1 MLSAGSVDRHDPGRT
16 RHARI
21 NKARSIMPAKKLL
34 NPDWPRSSSADFA
47 QGIQIGDTIYV
58 SGQVAQAADGSL
70 VGEGDMAAQA
80 HQVFANIEAVLAL
93 GGASLNDIV
102 RITTYVTDMSQ
113 YSGYAGVRK
122 ALFPAADIAS
132 ATVAS
137 PMLVRDGFLIEIE
150 ATAVVGA
157 SR

>member
-1 MLSAGSVDRHDPGRT
+1 
-16 RHARI
+16 
-21 NKARSIMPAKKLL
+21 MPAKKLL

-47 QGIQIGDTIYV
+47 QGIQVGETIYV
-58 SGQVAQAADGSL
+58 SGQVAQAPDGNL

-80 HQVFANIEAVLAL
+80 RQVFANIEAVLAL
-93 GGASLNDIV
+93 GGASLHDIV

-113 YSGYAGVRK
+113 YAGYASVRK

-157 SR
+157 GG